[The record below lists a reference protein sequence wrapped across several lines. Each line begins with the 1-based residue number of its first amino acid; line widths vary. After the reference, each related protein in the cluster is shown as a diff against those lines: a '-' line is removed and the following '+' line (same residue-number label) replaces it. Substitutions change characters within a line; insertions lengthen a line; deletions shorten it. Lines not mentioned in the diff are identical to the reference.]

1 MKNSETEIK
10 HIIATENCIIDT
22 IFQIASAV
30 ENASYEAKVRNVEI
44 PDFAVNLKA
53 IAFTMI
59 DLFPEQFR
67 NDSRKDLIKKMLS
80 AV

>member
-1 MKNSETEIK
+1 MKNPETEIK
-10 HIIATENCIIDT
+10 HIVANENCMIDI

-30 ENASYEAKVRNVEI
+30 ENASYEAKVRNAVI
-44 PDFAVNLKA
+44 PDFAVNLKT
-53 IAFTMI
+53 IAFAMI

-67 NDSRKDLIKKMLS
+67 NDSRKDLIKKMLN